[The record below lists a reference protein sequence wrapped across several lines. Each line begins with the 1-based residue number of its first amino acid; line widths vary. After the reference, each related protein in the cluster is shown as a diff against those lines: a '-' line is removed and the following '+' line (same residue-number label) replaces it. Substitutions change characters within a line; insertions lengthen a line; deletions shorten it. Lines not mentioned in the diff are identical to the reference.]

1 MTQGLATNK
10 TKFHSNNVAIKG
22 KSQIV
27 PHGQQYAD
35 NSGINSGILIVIL
48 YQDLKVSQV
57 FFLKLSSSSSFLSF
71 SQPAEREK
79 TGGSSTSAPLVIAF
93 KSSKPF
99 DNTRLF
105 LWMLCLEGAHLSAW
119 PYRFLAPI
127 FHFTERSL
135 TSRAT
140 SPRFKEDW
148 PMATWQPLNSCSRKK
163 FSQNPSLLTYM
174 WQQTPDQLQSWQ
186 WFLFLFVF
194 LSFHN
199 CFI

>member
-1 MTQGLATNK
+1 MIRWQFRY
-10 TKFHSNNVAIKG
+10 KFWYTYSNTLPGPEG
-22 KSQIV
+22 KSDI
-27 PHGQQYAD
+27 
-35 NSGINSGILIVIL
+35 
-48 YQDLKVSQV
+48 
-57 FFLKLSSSSSFLSF
+57 FFKTVCFLLFPF

-105 LWMLCLEGAHLSAW
+105 LWMLCLEGAHLSVR

-140 SPRFKEDW
+140 SPRLKEDW
-148 PMATWQPLNSCSRKK
+148 PVATWQPLNSCSRKK

-174 WQQTPDQLQSWQ
+174 WQQTPDQLHSWQ
-186 WFLFLFVF
+186 WFLF